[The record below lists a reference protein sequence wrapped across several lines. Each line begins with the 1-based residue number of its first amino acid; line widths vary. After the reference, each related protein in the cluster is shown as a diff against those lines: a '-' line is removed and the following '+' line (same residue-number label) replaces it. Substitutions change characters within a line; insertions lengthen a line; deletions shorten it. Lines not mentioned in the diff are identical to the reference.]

1 MPRGVPPHTTNKSAG
16 RITSS
21 GATPSAPGPCRRFSL
36 LSNPIFHQ
44 IPGDD
49 DARSRQRNDLVLARL
64 QSGAWEFRVEVAIL
78 ERIGCVAEGAPRL
91 SYEGRN

>member
-1 MPRGVPPHTTNKSAG
+1 MPRDVPPHTTNKSAG

-21 GATPSAPGPCRRFSL
+21 GAAPSAAGPCRRFSL

-64 QSGAWEFRVEVAIL
+64 QSGAWVFRVEVAIF
-78 ERIGCVAEGAPRL
+78 GTSAVHKAPRVFRTR
-91 SYEGRN
+91 SAIS

>member
-21 GATPSAPGPCRRFSL
+21 GAAPSAAGPCRRFSL

-64 QSGAWEFRVEVAIL
+64 QSGSWEFRVEVAIL
-78 ERIGCVAEGAPRL
+78 GASLCTRRPASFVRGAQL
-91 SYEGRN
+91 